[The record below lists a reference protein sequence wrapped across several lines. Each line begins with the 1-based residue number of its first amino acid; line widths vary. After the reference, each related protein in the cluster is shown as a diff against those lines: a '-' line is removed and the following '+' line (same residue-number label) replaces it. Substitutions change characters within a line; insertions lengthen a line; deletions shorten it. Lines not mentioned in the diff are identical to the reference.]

1 MNQHTVFSFEKDFGI
16 HFVSEDFS
24 YILEDVK
31 KGIEIEITTRQD
43 SALQSKEGY
52 TLQIEKQSDGLA
64 VHIRYAEKKGAI
76 NALFAVRRMCR
87 ENRFVLGETREEP
100 KFAVRGYIE
109 GFYGRPWS
117 YENRLKMLRYAASF
131 GANTHYYAP
140 KDDPYHRKL
149 WREEYPENELMQLKV
164 LSDEAAKYG
173 MEFAYC
179 IAPGLSICYAS
190 ETDFSCLTKKLT
202 QLYSIGIRSFGL
214 LLDDIAPDLYYEE
227 DKQKY
232 GSIVEAHVDL
242 INRTS
247 AFMKALDGSVLT
259 VCPTEY
265 WGKGDSDYLRTLGQG
280 IGTHI
285 RIFFTGSDICAKE
298 IGCTEAQTFF
308 QSTNRKPLYWDNYPV
323 NDAEMFMEMHMGP
336 LIGRD
341 KELYKYAQ
349 GEIFNCMEYVACTRI
364 PLATALTYLWNPENY
379 DPEQAYMQAVTDN
392 IPEDEREAFILLA
405 DHLRTSCL
413 KDENSHI
420 MGENLLRCYA
430 AREAGD
436 IEKAKEIFNNYL
448 TKMQHAAALLGS
460 KKDGI
465 YKELTIWIEKFILCV
480 DILGICGEILFDNAD
495 KKVALRTKIHKYNRD
510 AAVLTGFCFREL
522 AEIALEDFTY

>member
-1 MNQHTVFSFEKDFGI
+1 MNNHTVFSFEKDFGI

-24 YILEDVK
+24 YILADVK
-31 KGIEIEITTRQD
+31 KGNEVTVEIEKD
-43 SALQSKEGY
+43 ASLQTKEGY
-52 TLQIEKQSDGLA
+52 VLNIQKQAGGL
-64 VHIRYAEKKGAI
+64 VILVRYAEKKGAI
-76 NALFAVRRMCR
+76 NALFAVRRYCR
-87 ENRFVLGETREEP
+87 ANRFVLGETKEDP

-117 YENRLKMLRYAASF
+117 YDTRLKMLRYAASF

-149 WREEYPENELMQLKV
+149 WREEYPANELKQLKV
-164 LSDEAAKYG
+164 LSDEACRYG

-190 ETDFSCLTKKLT
+190 EQEFACLTKKIE

-214 LLDDIAPDLYYEE
+214 LLDDIAPELYYEE
-227 DKQKY
+227 DKAKY
-232 GSIVEAHVDL
+232 SCMAEAHADL

-247 AFMKALDGSVLT
+247 DFMKTLDGSVLT

-265 WGKGDSDYLRTLGQG
+265 WGKGDSEYLRTLGQG
-280 IGTHI
+280 IGTDI

-298 IGCTEAQTFF
+298 IGCSEAQTFF
-308 QSTNRKPLYWDNYPV
+308 DSTNRKPLYWDNYPV

-341 KELYKYAQ
+341 KELYKFAQ
-349 GEIFNCMEYVACTRI
+349 GEIFNCMEYAECTRI
-364 PLATALTYLWNPENY
+364 PLATALTYLWNPEAY
-379 DPEQAYMQAVTDN
+379 DPEQAYLQAVCDN
-392 IPEDEREAFILLA
+392 IPADEREAFILLA
-405 DHLRTSCL
+405 DNLRTSCL

-430 AREAGD
+430 AKEAGD
-436 IEKAKEIFNNYL
+436 LEKAKEIYNTYL
-448 TKMQHAAALLGS
+448 AKMQAAAALLQS

-465 YKELTIWIEKFILCV
+465 YRELAMWIEKFLLCV
-480 DILGICGEILFDNAD
+480 DILGLCGEILFDNAD
-495 KKVALRTKIHKYNRD
+495 KKEELRTKIHKYNRD

-522 AEIALEDFTY
+522 AEIALEDFSY

>member
-16 HFVSEDFS
+16 SLVSEDFS

-31 KGIEIEITTRQD
+31 KGNEVKITTEKD
-43 SALQSKEGY
+43 CSLQSKEGY
-52 TLQIEKQSDGLA
+52 CLTITQQADTLAIH
-64 VHIRYAEKKGAI
+64 VRYGEKKGAI
-76 NALFAVRRMCR
+76 NALFAVHRMCR
-87 ENRFVLGETREEP
+87 ANRFVLGEINEEP
-100 KFAVRGYIE
+100 KFTVRGYIE
-109 GFYGRPWS
+109 GFYGRPWN
-117 YENRLKMLRYAASF
+117 YATRLKMLRYAASF

-149 WREEYPENELMQLKV
+149 WREEYPENELRQLKV
-164 LSDEAAKYG
+164 MSDEAYKYG

-190 ETDFSCLTKKLT
+190 EKEFDCLKKKIT
-202 QLYSIGIRSFGL
+202 QLYGIGIRSFGL

-232 GSIVEAHVDL
+232 STMVEAHVDL
-242 INRTS
+242 INRTD
-247 AFMKALDGSVLT
+247 AFMQTLDGCVLT

-265 WGKGDSDYLRTLGQG
+265 WGKGDSDYLRALGQG
-280 IGTHI
+280 IGTNI

-308 QSTNRKPLYWDNYPV
+308 ESTNRKPLYWDNYPV

-341 KELYKYAQ
+341 KQLYVHAQ
-349 GEIFNCMEYVACTRI
+349 GIIFNCMEYAECTRI
-364 PLATALTYLWNPENY
+364 PLATALTYLWDPENY
-379 DPEQAYMQAVTDN
+379 DPEQAYREAVCDN
-392 IPEDEREAFILLA
+392 IPQDEREAFILLA
-405 DHLRTSCL
+405 DNLRISCL

-420 MGENLLRCYA
+420 MNEHLLRCQTA
-430 AREAGD
+430 IQTGNP
-436 IEKAKEIFNNYL
+436 EKAKEILYSFLLQVKN
-448 TKMQHAAALLGS
+448 AATLLQN

-465 YKELTIWIEKFILCV
+465 YKELSIWIEKFVLCA
-480 DILGICGEILFDNAD
+480 DILGTCYEILFENAD
-495 KKVALRTKIHKYNRD
+495 KKEELRSKMYIYNRN
-510 AAVLTGFCFREL
+510 ATVLTGFCFREFV
-522 AEIALEDFTY
+522 EIVLEDFSY